1 MIIVNKLITSTLFR
15 ILLRS
20 EASLS
25 LYNNLPFL
33 STFRISPIAKKTGS
47 APLPNVQDKDV
58 VNQFLTHNRRFN
70 AIALAM
76 HYPEKDILYAVLAPK
91 TAQGDLKEK
100 WKVAGSRLSI
110 GLKNG
115 QNLII
120 CVPMDKDTTHLPL
133 KNCVLR

>member
-33 STFRISPIAKKTGS
+33 SIFRISPIAKKTGS
-47 APLPNVQDKDV
+47 ATLPNVQDYDV
-58 VNQFLTHNRRFN
+58 VNQFLTHNCRFN

-76 HYPEKDILYAVLAPK
+76 HYPKMDILYAVLAPK
-91 TAQGDLKEK
+91 TAQNDLKEK

-115 QNLII
+115 QLIFI
-120 CVPMDKDTTHLPL
+120 CVPMDKDTPHLPL
-133 KNCVLR
+133 KNCVFR

>member
-33 STFRISPIAKKTGS
+33 SIFRISPIAKKTDS
-47 APLPNVQDKDV
+47 APLPNVQDNDV
-58 VNQFLTHNRRFN
+58 VNQFLTHNLRFN

-76 HYPEKDILYAVLAPK
+76 HYPEKNVLYAVLAPK
-91 TAQGDLKEK
+91 TAQNDLKEK

-115 QNLII
+115 QLIFI
-120 CVPMDKDTTHLPL
+120 CVPMDKDTALMPL
-133 KNCVLR
+133 KNCVFR

>member
-20 EASLS
+20 EAPLS
-25 LYNNLPFL
+25 LTICLFL
-33 STFRISPIAKKTGS
+33 SIFRISPIAKKTGS
-47 APLPNVQDKDV
+47 APLPNVQDNDV
-58 VNQFLTHNRRFN
+58 VNQFLTHNLRFN

-76 HYPEKDILYAVLAPK
+76 HYPEKNVLYAVLAPK
-91 TAQGDLKEK
+91 TAQNDLKEK

-115 QNLII
+115 QQIFI
-120 CVPMDKDTTHLPL
+120 CVPMDKDTAHLPL